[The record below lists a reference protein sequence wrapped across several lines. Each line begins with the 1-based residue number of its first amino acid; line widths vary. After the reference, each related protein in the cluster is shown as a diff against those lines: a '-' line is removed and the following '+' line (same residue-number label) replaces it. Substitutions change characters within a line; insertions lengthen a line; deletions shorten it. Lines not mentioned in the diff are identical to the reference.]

1 MTLQAN
7 SGGGGPMGKQN
18 TQHILSSLLGDREGL
33 VRCPTVIQVGIQFL
47 RRAPVLSVERLL
59 SEVGCR
65 SPQELRDI
73 LDIPN
78 NRLMA
83 RPAPETFSPCD
94 IAHELPEVVL
104 RHALILG
111 LSTAQLFDPSRPI
124 IWTEASLTRRLELYN
139 PLGFYI

>member
-1 MTLQAN
+1 MTFYAN
-7 SGGGGPMGKQN
+7 IGAPMGKQN
-18 TQHILSSLLGDREGL
+18 TQHILSSLLGDTGGL
-33 VRCPTVIQVGIQFL
+33 VRCPTVVQVGIQFL
-47 RRAPVLSVERLL
+47 RSAPILSVEGLL

-78 NRLMA
+78 SRLMA
-83 RPAPETFSPCD
+83 RPAPETFRPCNAASD
-94 IAHELPEVVL
+94 MPEIVL

-111 LSTAQLFDPSRPI
+111 LSSAQLFDPSRPI
-124 IWTEASLTRRLELYN
+124 IWTEASLTRRLELYS